1 MVQLHWP
8 GLTLPHVQPP
18 SFGLRC
24 FDSFTTNRVEQEN
37 GNLKE
42 GQTGLKSTSSLAQVM
57 GVTTHRDQKRKGKT
71 LRKSYR
77 EEASTPVKL
86 EPILAN
92 LYHLLPTTV
101 LVMLEKQ
108 CARVD
113 RFRVV
118 SLVRGRP
125 GSNPT
130 LKLRTS
136 QAGRYGL
143 GVRERTIR
151 LLRPLGAAAD
161 DPARILICDCKH
173 FDR

>member
-77 EEASTPVKL
+77 EEASTPVKP

-118 SLVRGRP
+118 SLVREWGWNSEHPR
-125 GSNPT
+125 
-130 LKLRTS
+130 
-136 QAGRYGL
+136 L
-143 GVRERTIR
+143 GVMALVSENEPFDCFV
-151 LLRPLGAAAD
+151 LLAPPLMTRPES
-161 DPARILICDCKH
+161 
-173 FDR
+173 